1 MAWHTEFDRAWS
13 LVKAPILE
21 PQPGIKMGYGGM
33 TPDAYFGIP
42 TREASLEPVDVP
54 QQALDDM
61 IDASVYPDEFQ
72 DTGFVQHEGY
82 KSPSKSKSI
91 GPLPYASDSSD
102 AIRYMTPDEYFDIVY
117 ASYVPTSPNMAG
129 GIVSSSD
136 PGRGEGDRWK
146 SFFDPRDETHEEA
159 HDRQLRHII
168 QGIEEGKPMGMPELW
183 MNRVSTD
190 PEDYEYDDMQEGGHR
205 MDALRR
211 LGFADTPMP
220 VFQHRRISPRL
231 KEELRRAKQNASV

>member
-1 MAWHTEFDRAWS
+1 MTVFDKAWNV
-13 LVKAPILE
+13 VKMPILE
-21 PQPGIKMGYGGM
+21 PQPGIKMGYG
-33 TPDAYFGIP
+33 
-42 TREASLEPVDVP
+42 SLERVDVP

-61 IDASVYPDEFQ
+61 IDTSPFPDEFQ
-72 DTGFVQHEGY
+72 DTDFVQHEGY
-82 KSPSKSKSI
+82 KSPRKGKSI
-91 GPLPYASDSSD
+91 GSLPYASDSSD

-117 ASYVPTSPNMAG
+117 ASYGT
-129 GIVSSSD
+129 SSSD
-136 PGRGEGDRWK
+136 PGKEGDRWK
-146 SFFDPRDETHEEA
+146 SFYDPRDETHEEA
-159 HDRQLRHII
+159 HDRQLKEII

-183 MNRVSTD
+183 MNRLSID

-231 KEELRRAKQNASV
+231 KQELRRAKRNDSI